1 MKKLGINP
9 EEMPQNIKKILQ
21 ENTNLKSKIVSQDEL
36 DNLMKENR
44 QMKKEIHNL
53 QVKLQ
58 QTEGTESS
66 LDTQYARYR
75 KNEKEL

>member
-53 QVKLQ
+53 QVKL
-58 QTEGTESS
+58 
-66 LDTQYARYR
+66 
-75 KNEKEL
+75 